1 MRLKGQQQF
10 YELTSFG
17 SLNASVN
24 RKFLKEKLVVTL
36 SLGDMFATNKNN
48 FTIKQGSVDA
58 SGFRQADTRRF
69 GINIRYSF
77 GIRKK
82 EESNN
87 IFNVESPE
95 KAN

>member
-1 MRLKGQQQF
+1 
-10 YELTSFG
+10 
-17 SLNASVN
+17 
-24 RKFLKEKLVVTL
+24 
-36 SLGDMFATNKNN
+36 MFATNKNN
-48 FTIKQGSVDA
+48 FSIKQGSVDA
-58 SGFRQADTRRF
+58 NGFRQSDTRRV

-87 IFNVESPE
+87 IFNLESPE